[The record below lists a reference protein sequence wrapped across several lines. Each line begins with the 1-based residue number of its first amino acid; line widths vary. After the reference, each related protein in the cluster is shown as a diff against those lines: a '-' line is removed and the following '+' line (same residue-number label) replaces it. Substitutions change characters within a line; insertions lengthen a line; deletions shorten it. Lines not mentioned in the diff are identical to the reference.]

1 MKGNKGI
8 TLIALVITII
18 VLLIL
23 AAVSIAMLTGENSIL
38 GNARKASDDTKIAN
52 GKEAVAVDLAQV
64 ITDWY
69 QKKYAPTDTSKLDS
83 NDIKLG
89 AYITSNFKSDTSTPA
104 KYTVTGSTIK
114 IEGTSVTGTLHTDD
128 GKEGL
133 VEWSDGTTTQ
143 AGGQGGTE
151 TPASGSGSGDGN

>member
-69 QKKYAPTDTSKLDS
+69 QKKYAPKSGETAEASE
-83 NDIKLG
+83 LG

-104 KYTVTGSTIK
+104 KYTVDGTTIS
-114 IEGTSVTGTLHTDD
+114 IEGTSVTGTLHTES

-133 VEWSDGTTTQ
+133 VVWSDGTTTQ
-143 AGGQGGTE
+143 AGGQGGTD
-151 TPASGSGSGDGN
+151 TPANPEP

>member
-23 AAVSIAMLTGENSIL
+23 AGVSIAMLSGDNSIL
-38 GNARKASDDTKIAN
+38 GNARKASDDTKVAN

-69 QKKYAPTDTSKLDS
+69 QKTYAPKSGETAITTS
-83 NDIKLG
+83 LG
-89 AYITSNFKSDTSTPA
+89 DYITSNFTADKATPA
-104 KYTVTGSTIK
+104 RYTISGTTIT
-114 IEGTSVTGTLHTDD
+114 IVDTSVTGTLSVTA
-128 GKEGL
+128 GSEGR
-133 VEWSDGTTTQ
+133 VQWSDGTTTQ
-143 AGGQGGTE
+143 AGGSGTE
-151 TPASGSGSGDGN
+151 TGGGETGGNG